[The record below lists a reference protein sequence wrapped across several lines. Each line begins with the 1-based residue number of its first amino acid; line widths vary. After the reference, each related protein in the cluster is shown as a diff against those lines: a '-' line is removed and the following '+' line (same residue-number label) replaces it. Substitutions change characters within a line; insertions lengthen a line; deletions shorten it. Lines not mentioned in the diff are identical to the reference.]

1 MIPFATAAAHDPL
14 SALLGSWSAEI
25 CFSSILLRLVLAFLL
40 ASALGDERA
49 NKRHSAGLRTFILVA
64 VGSTTT
70 MLLDVC
76 LGGPFAAVS
85 AATAIGIAIISTYS
99 ILYSSKSQIKGLTTA
114 VGLWAC
120 CILGLA
126 LGAGLYTVAAVSF
139 AGVFCCMCLLPPL
152 ESYLKD
158 RSNHFEIHLEL
169 REKQNLQDFITT
181 IRELG
186 LRVDDIESNPAYLNS
201 GLSVFSI
208 SLTITGEELKQY
220 KTHSEIITALG
231 TLDYVSHIEEIQ

>member
-1 MIPFATAAAHDPL
+1 MSFLTAAVQDPL
-14 SALLGSWSAEI
+14 AVSLGPWSTEI
-25 CFSSILLRLVLAFLL
+25 CFASILFRLALAFLL
-40 ASALGDERA
+40 ASFLGCERA
-49 NKRHSAGLRTFILVA
+49 NKRHSAGLRTFILVS
-64 VGSTTT
+64 VGSSAA
-70 MLLDVC
+70 MLLDIC
-76 LGGPFAAVS
+76 LGSPFALVS

-99 ILYSSKSQIKGLTTA
+99 ILYSSKSRIKGLTTA

-120 CILGLA
+120 CILGLT

-139 AGVFCCMCLLPPL
+139 TGIFCCMCLLPPL

-169 REKQNLQDFITT
+169 REKQNLQDFIATL
-181 IRELG
+181 RELG
-186 LRVDDIESNPAYLNS
+186 LRIDDIESNPAYLNS

-208 SLTITGEELKQY
+208 SLTIIDAELKQY

-231 TLDYVSHIEEIQ
+231 TLDYVNHVEEIQ

>member
-1 MIPFATAAAHDPL
+1 M
-14 SALLGSWSAEI
+14 
-25 CFSSILLRLVLAFLL
+25 
-40 ASALGDERA
+40 
-49 NKRHSAGLRTFILVA
+49 
-64 VGSTTT
+64 
-70 MLLDVC
+70 
-76 LGGPFAAVS
+76 
-85 AATAIGIAIISTYS
+85 
-99 ILYSSKSQIKGLTTA
+99 
-114 VGLWAC
+114 
-120 CILGLA
+120 
-126 LGAGLYTVAAVSF
+126 
-139 AGVFCCMCLLPPL
+139 LPPL

-208 SLTITGEELKQY
+208 SLTITGAELKQY